1 MMLRIQHERM
11 HGHFFPS
18 LREYFA
24 LFGLTPRARCAAR
37 RRTSSSCIPGR

>member
-11 HGHFFPS
+11 HGHFIPS

-24 LFGLTPRARCAAR
+24 LFGLTAGAAAR
-37 RRTSSSCIPGR
+37 APAAT